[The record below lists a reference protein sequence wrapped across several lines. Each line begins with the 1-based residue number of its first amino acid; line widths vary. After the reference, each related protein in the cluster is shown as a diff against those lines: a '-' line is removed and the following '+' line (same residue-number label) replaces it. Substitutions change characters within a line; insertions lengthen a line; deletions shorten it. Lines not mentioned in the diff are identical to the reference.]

1 MRVLVTGATGFIGQV
16 VARMLMGG
24 EGGGRGSRDSARDER
39 DFARNSVRLLVRPGA
54 SQQRLAALGLG
65 GAEVVLGD
73 LLDEGSLARAVSG
86 CAAVIHLAAVVA
98 PSLQGDEAAVERV
111 NHLAAVELARR
122 AREAGCERFVFI
134 SSIAAMGFF
143 SGLASAESPCLP
155 ETAYGRAKRDAEVGI
170 LALQRSGF
178 FPVVLRPPTVYG
190 PGERYNFL
198 SLTRSVR
205 GGLFRVIGPGE
216 NTMPLCTCE
225 NVARAAIAAALGRV
239 PFGVHLVADDAH
251 YSMNR
256 IHAALASALGV
267 RRPRLRLP
275 RVVAQGAGA
284 ANELLHRFGAPLVLT
299 RSRVRTLTVDQP
311 FDVSSLRAAGVG
323 LDAPLEQAVAATVA
337 EYRSAGVL

>member
-1 MRVLVTGATGFIGQV
+1 VL
-16 VARMLMGG
+16 
-24 EGGGRGSRDSARDER
+24 
-39 DFARNSVRLLVRPGA
+39 
-54 SQQRLAALGLG
+54 
-65 GAEVVLGD
+65 LGD
-73 LLDEGSLARAVSG
+73 LLDEASLARAVAG
-86 CAAVIHLAAVVA
+86 CSAVIHLAAVVA
-98 PSLQGDEAAVERV
+98 PSLQSDTAAVEQV

-143 SGLASAESPCLP
+143 SGLATAESPCHP
-155 ETAYGRAKRDAEVGI
+155 ASAYGRAKRDAEVGI
-170 LALQRSGF
+170 LSLQRRGF

-198 SLTRSVR
+198 SLTRAVR
-205 GGLFRVIGPGE
+205 SGLFRVIGPGD
-216 NTMPLCTCE
+216 NIMPLCTTE

-256 IHAALASALGV
+256 VHAALSAALGV
-267 RRPRLRLP
+267 RRPWLRLP
-275 RVVAQGAGA
+275 TLLAHGAGA
-284 ANELLHRFGAPLVLT
+284 VNELAHRFGAPLALS

-311 FDVSSLRAAGVG
+311 FDVSSLRTAGVA

-337 EYRSAGVL
+337 EYRSAGVLK